1 MQRVKGE
8 EGGDKSAFPDFMSH
22 AVKKPE
28 EQQRAEDMEDEVGDM
43 ITAGI
48 QTVELIIEHQRK
60 PGQGMPEIG
69 ISGTECPANG
79 FKRDAGPDM
88 IVFGHVNIIINID
101 EFKLNNLIEDGERDT
116 CQNDENDY
124 LGGRSRFIQH
134 YLCKGTLLSLGLQ
147 FLNVHNIVAGIRHD

>member
-8 EGGDKSAFPDFMSH
+8 EGGDKSTGPDLVGH
-22 AVKKPE
+22 AVKEPE
-28 EQQRAEDMEDEVGDM
+28 EQERAEDMQDEVGDM
-43 ITAGI
+43 ISAGI
-48 QTVELIIEHQRK
+48 QTVELVIEHQGK

-69 ISGTECPANG
+69 ISGGECPTNG

-88 IVFGHVNIIINID
+88 IVFGHVNIIVNID

-147 FLNVHNIVAGIRHD
+147 FLNVHNIVVGIRHD